1 LRQQARWTF
10 NKIPSTNFS
19 YPILEDF
26 LTKKML
32 AKMGY
37 RYNPNELEE
46 WEVEAFHLIENT
58 FAMEEAKSMKQK
70 RR

>member
-1 LRQQARWTF
+1 
-10 NKIPSTNFS
+10 
-19 YPILEDF
+19 
-26 LTKKML
+26 ML

-70 RR
+70 KRR